1 MFLSKMYEWMLAG
14 RIMRT
19 RLIPGHIVLVLAE
32 SDMFTEGGGMKLRS
46 FISWCIEYG
55 IRTITLH
62 ISVLDV
68 PDDIRKKIYAELEER
83 IMKELAGLPVGIHI
97 FTRYGRKKLPASE
110 YRLNISIGCSGK
122 YELISAFRDIL
133 KKVEAHA
140 LSPEDVNESTIESHL
155 MFRSEPDL
163 VIRAGGKRLTDFLI
177 WQSVYSELY
186 FTDVNWPGFRKLDF
200 LRAIRDFQKRKRR
213 FGK

>member
-1 MFLSKMYEWMLAG
+1 MFLSKPYEWMLAG
-14 RIMRT
+14 EIKRSK
-19 RLIPGHIVLVLAE
+19 LIPGHIVLVLAE
-32 SDMFTEGGGMKLRS
+32 SDIFTEGGELKLR
-46 FISWCIEYG
+46 FFMSWCIEYG

-68 PDDIRKKIYAELEER
+68 EEDIRKRIYAGLEER
-83 IMKELAGLPVGIHI
+83 IVTGLAGLPIGIRI
-97 FTRYGRKKLPASE
+97 FTRYGKKELPASE
-110 YRLNISIGCSGK
+110 YQLNISIGCSGK
-122 YELISAFRDIL
+122 YELISAFKKIL
-133 KKVEAHA
+133 EKVENYEI
-140 LSPEDVNESTIESHL
+140 SPEDIDETTIESHL

-163 VIRAGGKRLTDFLI
+163 VIRAGGRRLTDFLI

-186 FTDVNWPGFRKLDF
+186 FTDVNWLDFRKLDF

>member
-14 RIMRT
+14 RIKRSK
-19 RLIPGHIVLVLAE
+19 LIPGHIVLVLAE
-32 SDMFTEGGGMKLRS
+32 SDIFNEGRGSKLRS
-46 FISWCIEYG
+46 FVSWCIEYG

-62 ISVLDV
+62 INVLDV
-68 PDDIRKKIYAELEER
+68 RNDIMKRIYAELEER
-83 IMKELAGLPVGIHI
+83 IVKELEGLPIGIHV
-97 FTRYGRKKLPASE
+97 FTRYGKKELPASE
-110 YRLNISIGCSGK
+110 YHLNVSIGISGK

-133 KKVEAHA
+133 KKVETNE
-140 LSPEDVNESTIESHL
+140 LSPEDINESTIESHL

-186 FTDVNWPGFRKLDF
+186 FTDVNWHGFRKLDF